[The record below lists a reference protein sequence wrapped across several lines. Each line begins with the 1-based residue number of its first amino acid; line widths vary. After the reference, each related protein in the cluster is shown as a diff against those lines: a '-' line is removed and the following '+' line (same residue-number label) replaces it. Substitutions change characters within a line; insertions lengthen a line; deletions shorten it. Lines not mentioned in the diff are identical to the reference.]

1 MKVNVNNVEVEVA
14 DNATIIEI
22 PQLLG
27 FSSLAGLAI
36 AVNESIVPR
45 SQWDDY
51 KLQSTDRIILIRATQ
66 GG

>member
-14 DNATIIEI
+14 DNATILEI

-27 FSSLAGLAI
+27 LSSLAGLAI

-45 SQWDDY
+45 SQWVDY